1 MSLCAVGGDPV
12 RDLKLGDGADAAAG
26 AAVGQ
31 DGAAARQLRSFA
43 SPSARMERSAFRV
56 NARFSRE
63 AAVGRAPRT
72 ALPSRPTRARGSP
85 ASALASILALTLSYC
100 NRYLQL
106 SQYERR
112 RRSNA
117 FGFLA

>member
-26 AAVGQ
+26 GAPGLTRTCTAVTATSSAALHGKERFSSQ
-31 DGAAARQLRSFA
+31 RSLLARSG
-43 SPSARMERSAFRV
+43 SGPSAADRPS
-56 NARFSRE
+56 FS
-63 AAVGRAPRT
+63 
-72 ALPSRPTRARGSP
+72 SNSSSGSP
-85 ASALASILALTLSYC
+85 ASALASILVLTLSYC